1 MDSTLLPDKYRNQ
14 IYGVV
19 NCYDRVIVAGSLQPF
34 CYAQGMT
41 HYLYQQQ
48 IRVFDYTQFVEPL
61 RDEIRQNAER
71 LAAENGLTIEFIR
84 KKNFRKEDRIRAV
97 LKPRGEQPGLVHIFS
112 AMESCPSYQPWHDK
126 NTGKT
131 YLKATT
137 SKCLHYYFYFIDAEL
152 GLCFLRVPTWCPF
165 TLEFYFNGHAQLAAR
180 LKERG
185 IAFEQRDNA
194 FTQIADFE
202 AANQL
207 AQDLNVEH
215 LHAKL
220 DELARQYCPAAT
232 TLQHQYYWSIRQA
245 EYATDVVFKRPA
257 VLQAIFSALIYVL
270 AVCVQPD
277 DIATFLGQKLHGNYQ
292 GEIGNRFNKRQLG
305 RRVKHVLGPVSI
317 KTYDKFGLIL
327 RIETTV
333 NDVSFFR
340 HYREVI
346 HRNGTRETKWAKM
359 KKSIYSLAPLQEV
372 LLAANQRYLAYLS
385 EIETP
390 ELGVSLLNR
399 VSQTQVEN
407 QHSHKGF
414 NLLAE
419 EDAAVCRALLRGEFA
434 ISGLTRKALRA
445 IFPDKTDGQLS
456 RLLKRLRVHGLIK
469 KIGKHYKYYLTKLGR
484 SVAALALKLRELVI
498 IPALA
503 NVATA

>member
-1 MDSTLLPDKYRNQ
+1 METTLLPDKYRNQ
-14 IYGVV
+14 IHGVLH
-19 NCYDRVIVAGSLQPF
+19 CYDRVIMAGSLQPF
-34 CYAQGMT
+34 CYAHGMT
-41 HYLYQQQ
+41 NYLYQQQ
-48 IRVFDYTQFVEPL
+48 IRIFDYTQFAEPL

-71 LAAENGLTIEFIR
+71 IATENGLTIEFIR
-84 KKNFRKEDRIRAV
+84 KKNFRKEDRIRAI
-97 LKPRGEQPGLVHIFS
+97 LKQRGEQPGLVHIFS

-165 TLEFYFNGHAQLAAR
+165 TLEFYFNGHAHLAAR

-194 FTQIADFE
+194 FVNMADFE